1 MDDTPLRGLQLC
13 YLSRCDGDWE
23 HSFGVVVETL
33 DNPGWRLLVDLEGTG
48 LEAKPFEE

>member
-1 MDDTPLRGLQLC
+1 MDDTPLRGHQLC